1 MSQFQVKSGFTRR
14 PSFWKTPI
22 TRNPLQ
28 SIGKKRNYS
37 DLNNNDNHNN
47 NDINDSFL
55 NPNKKRRLLTNSEI
69 ENIAKC
75 GGFNPSNIL
84 IAVQESD
91 GFCWFKRA
99 IKTKNP
105 SNKTNK
111 QQYLQKYA
119 HLNGLVFLA
128 ILFPAISRLY
138 HT

>member
-1 MSQFQVKSGFTRR
+1 MSQFEVKSGFARR

-28 SIGKKRNYS
+28 SIGKKRNFS
-37 DLNNNDNHNN
+37 QLSNTRNNDKNTKNS
-47 NDINDSFL
+47 INDSFI
-55 NPNKKRRLLTNSEI
+55 NPNKKRRLLSHSEI

-99 IKTKNP
+99 IKTN
-105 SNKTNK
+105 NNHNNDDNK

-119 HLNGLVFLA
+119 HLN
-128 ILFPAISRLY
+128 S
-138 HT
+138 

>member
-1 MSQFQVKSGFTRR
+1 MSQFEVKSGFARR

-28 SIGKKRNYS
+28 SINKKRNFS
-37 DLNNNDNHNN
+37 QISSNANNNHNHN
-47 NDINDSFL
+47 DTINDSFI
-55 NPNKKRRLLTNSEI
+55 NPKKKRRLLSHSEI

-84 IAVQESD
+84 IAVEESD

-99 IKTKNP
+99 IKTDN
-105 SNKTNK
+105 NK

-119 HLNGLVFLA
+119 HLN
-128 ILFPAISRLY
+128 S
-138 HT
+138 